1 MNRNRKTTLLI
12 AAALIVL
19 AGGLLWTVLTVP
31 PERAEAPEEPKAM
44 EYQSNFL
51 SEEKN
56 GRVLWDLK
64 AESTTVDMATQG
76 TAFKNPVGHYYQE
89 DGTVLTLTA
98 PSGVYDS
105 ATKNVKLFGGVHATT
120 TDGGDLKGEALEW
133 IAGEDRLIATG
144 QAVFLRPGLEV
155 RGDKI
160 EARAAF
166 TVFRAEG
173 NAYIKKEK

>member
-1 MNRNRKTTLLI
+1 MNRKTTLLI
-12 AAALIVL
+12 AAAILVL
-19 AGGLLWTVLTVP
+19 AAGLFWTVLTVP
-31 PERAEAPEEPKAM
+31 PEPPEAPKEPKAM

-56 GRVLWDLK
+56 GRVIWDLK

-76 TAFKNPVGHYYQE
+76 TLFKNPVGHYYQE

-133 IAGEDRLIATG
+133 IAGEDRLIAAG
-144 QAVFLRPGLEV
+144 KAVLLRPDLEV